1 MICLHLHHQ
10 DASKNA
16 HLITHLQYFQAKVGE
31 KWLPVIY
38 GLLPN
43 KEKVSYSIFFAMV
56 KVELARQ
63 GLELT
68 AEKMLVDFEIAIQQ
82 AAIETW
88 PHLLIQG
95 CRYWVKM
102 ICTTVFCTF
111 LLWLCIA
118 KTFANFAHYFAT

>member
-1 MICLHLHHQ
+1 M
-10 DASKNA
+10 
-16 HLITHLQYFQAKVGE
+16 V
-31 KWLPVIY
+31 Y

-56 KVELARQ
+56 K
-63 GLELT
+63 LELERKGFQLA

-95 CRYWVKM
+95 CRY
-102 ICTTVFCTF
+102 
-111 LLWLCIA
+111 
-118 KTFANFAHYFAT
+118 

>member
-1 MICLHLHHQ
+1 M
-10 DASKNA
+10 
-16 HLITHLQYFQAKVGE
+16 GE

-56 KVELARQ
+56 KLELGRQ
-63 GLELT
+63 GLELA

-88 PHLLIQG
+88 PHLLMQG
-95 CRYWVKM
+95 CRYWVKVK
-102 ICTTVFCTF
+102 VFCARF
-111 LLWLCIA
+111 CYS
-118 KTFANFAHYFAT
+118 FASLKLFEILPPHIIS

>member
-1 MICLHLHHQ
+1 MMCLHLCHQ

-16 HLITHLQYFQAKVGE
+16 HLITHLQCFQAKVGE

-63 GLELT
+63 GLELA

-95 CRYWVKM
+95 CRYRIKVIW
-102 ICTTVFCTF
+102 TTVLCTF
-111 LLWLCIA
+111 LSWLCIT
-118 KTFANFAHYFAT
+118 KTFASFAHHFAT